1 MMQTLSSGREVCL
14 DKVMVDELRVG
25 MQVSELDRPWMGTPF
40 MFQGFRIRSAEEI
53 KLLQKCCDYV
63 YVSRDAAPVDFR
75 EVRTRRATEHVP
87 VSKLLAVSSKGQ
99 YGGRYHDSVTA
110 EDELVAA
117 RKIFPECQTLIRDV
131 FNTAEHAGSVSLPRI
146 RNMTDAI
153 VDSVLR
159 NPDAFMMLQNID
171 NRAPYRYRHAVN
183 CCGLAAAFCRSLGF
197 RREEIRDIAL
207 GALLLDIGTVRL
219 PGEMLDMQ
227 APLSPL
233 LQKLTRHHVDFGL
246 DIVQESQDLP
256 AVVEEMIRTH
266 HERVDG
272 RGYPAGMRGEQ
283 IPVSGR
289 IAAIVDCYDAMI
301 NERPYREGM
310 SPVAA
315 ISELYKWRDID
326 FHADLV
332 EKFIQCIGAC
342 PTGSLVE
349 LNSGQVGV
357 VLSQN
362 RLHRLYPRVLV
373 IMEADRSRCERT
385 YTVDLWEQCKRTRGE
400 TLDIR
405 RVLQPEDVSID
416 LADCCQ

>member
-1 MMQTLSSGREVCL
+1 MQTSSSGREVCL
-14 DKVMVDELRVG
+14 DKVLVGDLHVG

-53 KLLQKCCDYV
+53 RLLQKCCDYV
-63 YVSRDAAPVDFR
+63 YVSRDSAPVDFR
-75 EVRTRRATEHVP
+75 AVRSRRAADHVP
-87 VSKLLAVSSKGQ
+87 VSRLLAVSNKGH
-99 YGGRYHDSVTA
+99 YGGRYQDSATV
-110 EDELVAA
+110 EEELVAA
-117 RKIFPECQTLIRDV
+117 RKIFPECQTLVRDV
-131 FNTAEHAGSVSLPRI
+131 FSSAESAGSVSLPRI

-159 NPDAFMMLQNID
+159 NPDAFLLLQSID
-171 NRAPYRYRHAVN
+171 NRAPYRYRHAIN

-197 RREEIRDIAL
+197 KREEIRDIAL

-219 PGEMLDMQ
+219 PAEMLEMK

-256 AVVEEMIRTH
+256 GVVADMIRTH

-272 RGYPAGMRGEQ
+272 RGYPAGLRGEQ
-283 IPVSGR
+283 IPVCGR

-315 ISELYKWRDID
+315 VSELYKWRDVD

-332 EKFIQCIGAC
+332 EKFIQCVGAC

-349 LNSGQVGV
+349 LNSGQVGI

-362 RLHRLYPRVLV
+362 RLHRLYPRVRVL
-373 IMEADRSRCERT
+373 MDADRVRCESPH
-385 YTVDLWEQCKRTRGE
+385 TVDLWEQCKKTRGE
-400 TLDIR
+400 MLDIK
-405 RVLQPEDVSID
+405 RVLQPEDVNID
-416 LADCCQ
+416 PADCCR